1 MPYFRSSLA
10 QRLEGGVK
18 EMRDDCDLACA
29 TASLLMA
36 TRHNWDNI
44 KFLYMALLRVF
55 ALVSLL
61 QVIVSAEKDAV
72 ALAVD
77 PLKAENPQTN
87 AVAATTPG
95 ESTLFQ
101 TRLVLFAEK
110 LSLAGTLPDRP
121 TLLRT

>member
-1 MPYFRSSLA
+1 
-10 QRLEGGVK
+10 
-18 EMRDDCDLACA
+18 
-29 TASLLMA
+29 
-36 TRHNWDNI
+36 
-44 KFLYMALLRVF
+44 MALLRVF

-95 ESTLFQ
+95 ESNPASNPSGTLF
-101 TRLVLFAEK
+101 
-110 LSLAGTLPDRP
+110 
-121 TLLRT
+121 